1 MNINKNFL
9 IPFHCEFFL
18 NVSLRKF
25 FIFLSLYIYIYVS
38 SKNREEEESKGGKVG
53 GTVKTCRD
61 AADDVMQDTVRQETV

>member
-1 MNINKNFL
+1 MNFSSTSREK
-9 IPFHCEFFL
+9 
-18 NVSLRKF
+18 
-25 FIFLSLYIYIYVS
+25 IFYFSLSLYIYIS